1 MTLKINSV
9 APDFTAQTQMG
20 EIKFHEWLGD
30 SWGVLFSHPKDF
42 TPVCTTELGALA
54 RMKPDFDARNVK
66 VMGLSVDPVSDHEK
80 WLEDITDVCGMKPEY
95 PIVADEKLEVA
106 KLYNMLEGDAG
117 TTSMGRTA
125 VDNETVRT
133 VYIVRPD
140 KRIGLFLTYPMTT
153 GRNFAEIL
161 RAIDSMQRTAKHKI
175 ATPADW
181 KPGEDVIIVP
191 KVTNEE
197 AKKIYPDGWETIK
210 PYLRKVPDPQ
220 KVKLDTKLLNQ
231 QSQHWEKNFSNK
243 PEMFGLEASEP
254 AKKSLKIFQENNINT
269 IIELGAGLGRDSIY
283 FSINNLSVT
292 SLDYSQSGINI
303 INKKIN
309 KDKLKNIKTK
319 VFDIRQKLPFED
331 NSIDGCFSH
340 MLYCMALSNQ
350 NLFNL
355 NKEICRILKPDGLNI
370 YTVRNEHDGDYKNGI
385 HRGEDMYENDGFIVH
400 FLTKQK

>member
-1 MTLKINSV
+1 
-9 APDFTAQTQMG
+9 
-20 EIKFHEWLGD
+20 
-30 SWGVLFSHPKDF
+30 
-42 TPVCTTELGALA
+42 
-54 RMKPDFDARNVK
+54 
-66 VMGLSVDPVSDHEK
+66 
-80 WLEDITDVCGMKPEY
+80 
-95 PIVADEKLEVA
+95 
-106 KLYNMLEGDAG
+106 
-117 TTSMGRTA
+117 
-125 VDNETVRT
+125 
-133 VYIVRPD
+133 
-140 KRIGLFLTYPMTT
+140 
-153 GRNFAEIL
+153 
-161 RAIDSMQRTAKHKI
+161 
-175 ATPADW
+175 
-181 KPGEDVIIVP
+181 
-191 KVTNEE
+191 
-197 AKKIYPDGWETIK
+197 
-210 PYLRKVPDPQ
+210 
-220 KVKLDTKLLNQ
+220 
-231 QSQHWEKNFSNK
+231 
-243 PEMFGLEASEP
+243 MFGLEASEP

-292 SLDYSQSGINI
+292 SFDYSQSGINI

-400 FLTKQK
+400 FFNKTKINQLTDGFKNIKIESFEEGTFPRKLYFVVNKKI

>member
-1 MTLKINSV
+1 
-9 APDFTAQTQMG
+9 
-20 EIKFHEWLGD
+20 
-30 SWGVLFSHPKDF
+30 
-42 TPVCTTELGALA
+42 
-54 RMKPDFDARNVK
+54 
-66 VMGLSVDPVSDHEK
+66 
-80 WLEDITDVCGMKPEY
+80 
-95 PIVADEKLEVA
+95 
-106 KLYNMLEGDAG
+106 
-117 TTSMGRTA
+117 
-125 VDNETVRT
+125 
-133 VYIVRPD
+133 
-140 KRIGLFLTYPMTT
+140 
-153 GRNFAEIL
+153 
-161 RAIDSMQRTAKHKI
+161 
-175 ATPADW
+175 
-181 KPGEDVIIVP
+181 
-191 KVTNEE
+191 
-197 AKKIYPDGWETIK
+197 
-210 PYLRKVPDPQ
+210 
-220 KVKLDTKLLNQ
+220 
-231 QSQHWEKNFSNK
+231 
-243 PEMFGLEASEP
+243 MFGLEASEP

-355 NKEICRILKPDGLNI
+355 NREICRILKPDGLNI

-400 FLTKQK
+400 FFNKTKINQLTDGFKNIKIESFEEGTFPRNLYFVVNKKI